1 MEHAADST
9 TTNVTIGRE
18 QIKMLQACIRLH
30 LTQNKVKVTTDLLL
44 ALLTLLDI
52 ICRGRG

>member
-18 QIKMLQACIRLH
+18 QIKMLQACIRLR
-30 LTQNKVKVTTDLLL
+30 LTQNKVEITRDLLL

>member
-18 QIKMLQACIRLH
+18 QIKTLQACIRLR
-30 LTQNKVKVTTDLLL
+30 LTQNKVEIKTDLLL